1 MIQFQMT
8 RFADGKSVVT
18 AYVDGEMYSIT
29 DERPQFEAILNKLR
43 QGDESVVVDFDAAN
57 FANKAFH
64 KVTDRVNIK
73 NGVIYLDD
81 EPVDNTMAQ
90 VIMDYLA
97 EGNEN
102 ALPLVRFMERLSENP
117 SHRSREQFWRFV
129 DRNGIYIDDDGY
141 AILYKGVY
149 ETGEAGLYQSGSRG
163 RAFVNG
169 AEQNGRIQTRVGD
182 VVTMP
187 RREISDDPTVA
198 CHAGLH
204 CGDRSYAES
213 FAPVLITVRVD
224 PAHVV
229 SVPVD
234 SADRKVRV
242 ERYEIM
248 DVVKSQVNTVRWGES
263 MTVLVDSDEDYED
276 DEDYDDYGW

>member
-1 MIQFQMT
+1 MSVQYNLMGFP
-8 RFADGKSVVT
+8 DGTSVAT
-18 AYVDGEMYSIT
+18 AYVDGEIYTVASSQAGYDRIV
-29 DERPQFEAILNKLR
+29 EKLR
-43 QGDESVVVDFDAAN
+43 AGDASVVSDFDAAN

-64 KVTDRVNIK
+64 AVTDRVNIR
-73 NGVIYLDD
+73 NGVVYLDD
-81 EPVDNTMAQ
+81 SPVNEA
-90 VIMDYLA
+90 VNSLIMRYLS
-97 EGNEN
+97 EESERV
-102 ALPLVRFMERLSENP
+102 LPLVRFIERLEDNP
-117 SHRSREQFWRFV
+117 SFRSRDQFWRFV
-129 DRNGIYIDDDGY
+129 DRNGIHIDDDGY

-149 ETGEAGLYQSGSRG
+149 ETGEAGLYQSGSSG

-169 AEQNGRIQTRVGD
+169 AEQNGRIKTRVGD

-187 RREISDDPTVA
+187 RREISDDPNVA

-248 DVVKSQVNTVRWGES
+248 DVVKGEVNTVRWSDDEDDDY
-263 MTVLVDSDEDYED
+263 DSDWD
-276 DEDYDDYGW
+276 DEDY

>member
-18 AYVDGEMYSIT
+18 AYIDGEMFSIT
-29 DERPQFEAILNKLR
+29 DERPQFDAILNKLR
-43 QGDESVVVDFDAAN
+43 AGDESVIGDFDAAN
-57 FANKAFH
+57 FASKAFH

-73 NGVIYLDD
+73 NGVIFLDD
-81 EPVDNTMAQ
+81 ESVDNGMAQ

-97 EGNEN
+97 EGNDN
-102 ALPLVRFMERLSENP
+102 ALPLVKFMERLSENP

-129 DRNGIYIDDDGY
+129 DRNGIHIDDDGY
-141 AILYKGVY
+141 AILYKGVNQ
-149 ETGEAGLYQSGSRG
+149 TDVPGVYQSVSSG

-169 AEQNGRIQTRVGD
+169 NEQNGRIRSAPGD

-204 CGDRSYAES
+204 CGDRTYAQS
-213 FAPVLITVRVD
+213 FAQVLITVRVD

-248 DVVKSQVNTVRWGES
+248 DVVTKQVDTVRWS
-263 MTVLVDSDEDYED
+263 KDDDY
-276 DEDYDDYGW
+276 DEDYDY

>member
-43 QGDESVVVDFDAAN
+43 QGDESVVADFDAAN

-73 NGVIYLDD
+73 SGVIYLDD
-81 EPVDNTMAQ
+81 EPVDNGMAR

-97 EGNEN
+97 EGNDN
-102 ALPLVRFMERLSENP
+102 ALPLVKFMERLHENP
-117 SHRSREQFWRFV
+117 SHRSREQLWQYVQRH
-129 DRNGIYIDDDGY
+129 DIHIADDGRM
-141 AILYKGVY
+141 ALYKSVY
-149 ETGEAGLYQSGSRG
+149 PDGDGFKSVASG

-169 AEQNGRIQTRVGD
+169 VEHKGQIPSKPGD
-182 VVTMP
+182 IVTMP
-187 RREISDDPTVA
+187 RREISDDPDRA

-204 CGDRSYAES
+204 CGARSYAEG
-213 FAPVLITVRVD
+213 FFGGAGRVMVMVLVG
-224 PAHVV
+224 PEHVV
-229 SVPVD
+229 CVPKD
-234 SADRKVRV
+234 HEWAKIRV
-242 ERYEIM
+242 EQYEFSN
-248 DVVKSQVNTVRWGES
+248 VVGKRTFNTIRWS
-263 MTVLVDSDEDYED
+263 
-276 DEDYDDYGW
+276 DEDYDDEDDDDYGW